1 MINTPPTL
9 MTLVPPV
16 LPWLLGLLLVPA
28 GKTLG
33 QLVRKWALRW
43 LPAVM
48 LVALSATAGTPAHAG
63 WFTRGPDPKTEAANR
78 ALERAATIAAEAA
91 AVQAQDHRKMLEA
104 VTALSSERTFLAA
117 QLTSLGKLAARDSAW
132 AAAIEAAG
140 PVLVAVAVLA
150 VGGVALW
157 MVTRTSEQDAQLAS
171 VLVDEIAGGG
181 ACTGL
186 LGPRNPPAPKS
197 PGLPRAGHPR
207 AIDIY
212 PGSKDIYSPAPD
224 PDQEHDPNQYP
235 DPAPETQEG
244 ELPF

>member
-1 MINTPPTL
+1 

-33 QLVRKWALRW
+33 QLVQKWALRW

-48 LVALSATAGTPAHAG
+48 LVALTAAAGTPALAG

-78 ALERAATIAAEAA
+78 VLERAATIAAEAA
-91 AVQAQDHRKMLEA
+91 AVQTQDHRKMLEA

-117 QLTSLGKLAARDSAW
+117 QLSSLGKLAARDAAW
-132 AAAIEAAG
+132 AAAIETSG

-157 MVTRTSEQDAQLAS
+157 MVTRTSEQDSQLAS
-171 VLVDEIAGGG
+171 VLVDEIAGDG
-181 ACTGL
+181 AGVGL
-186 LGPRNPPAPKS
+186 LGPRTPPAPKS

-212 PGSKDIYSPAPD
+212 PGSKETYSPAPD
-224 PDQEHDPNQYP
+224 PDQPDPNQYP
-235 DPAPETQEG
+235 NPTPETQEG

>member
-1 MINTPPTL
+1 MTNTPPTL

-43 LPAVM
+43 LPTVL
-48 LVALSATAGTPAHAG
+48 LVALSAATGTPALAG

-91 AVQAQDHRKMLEA
+91 AVQTQDHRKMLEA

-117 QLTSLGKLAARDSAW
+117 QLTSLGKLAARDAAW
-132 AAAIEAAG
+132 AAAIETTG

-171 VLVDEIAGGG
+171 VLEDEIAGTG
-181 ACTGL
+181 TGL
-186 LGPRNPPAPKS
+186 LLRGPGQHRLGSDSPPMNAS
-197 PGLPRAGHPR
+197 PPPLLASGPALPVAG
-207 AIDIY
+207 
-212 PGSKDIYSPAPD
+212 PD
-224 PDQEHDPNQYP
+224 HHQH
-235 DPAPETQEG
+235 PAPETQEG

>member
-1 MINTPPTL
+1 MTNTPPTL

-33 QLVRKWALRW
+33 QLVQKWALRW

-48 LVALSATAGTPAHAG
+48 LVALTAAAGTPALAG

-78 ALERAATIAAEAA
+78 VLERAATIAAEAA
-91 AVQAQDHRKMLEA
+91 AVQTQDHRKMLEA

-117 QLTSLGKLAARDSAW
+117 QLSSLGKLAARDAAW
-132 AAAIEAAG
+132 AAAIETTG
-140 PVLVAVAVLA
+140 PMLVAVAVLA

-157 MVTRTSEQDAQLAS
+157 MVTRTSEQDSQLAS
-171 VLVDEIAGGG
+171 VLVDEIAG
-181 ACTGL
+181 TGTGIL
-186 LGPRNPPAPKS
+186 LRASGQSRLGSDSLPVNGSPPTLLTHGKAFPA
-197 PGLPRAGHPR
+197 AG
-207 AIDIY
+207 
-212 PGSKDIYSPAPD
+212 
-224 PDQEHDPNQYP
+224 QEHDQP
-235 DPAPETQEG
+235 DPTLTPESQEG